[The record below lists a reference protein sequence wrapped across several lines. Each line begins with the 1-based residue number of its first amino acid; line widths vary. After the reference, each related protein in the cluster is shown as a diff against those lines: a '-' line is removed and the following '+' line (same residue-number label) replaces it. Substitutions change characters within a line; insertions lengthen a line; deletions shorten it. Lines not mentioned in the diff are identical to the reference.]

1 MKALVVG
8 YGSIGKR
15 HSDILATLGLQ
26 VAVVAR
32 REQLDRRWFS
42 ELTSALE
49 EWKPEYVVVASRT
62 FEHAADMELLA
73 ESGYDG
79 LLLIE
84 KPLLNTDL
92 QPSASLPQQ
101 TYIAYN
107 LRFHPAVAALK
118 STLEDVSACAVNA
131 YVGQYLPDWRPDTD
145 YREGYSAKKNEGGG
159 VLRDLSHEI
168 DLINWLFGPWEH
180 LTADGG
186 KFSEL
191 EIDTD
196 DVFSLILKLQRCPHA
211 TISMNYLDANA
222 TRQICVQTNGARC
235 AQTLSPVRLSLMVS
249 ARPSRWTAMTHISR
263 NTGRFLRGAQKCCA
277 A

>member
-49 EWKPEYVVVASRT
+49 EWKPEYVVVAGRT

-84 KPLLNTDL
+84 KPLLNTDS

-145 YREGYSAKKNEGGG
+145 YREGYSAKKRMKAAECF
-159 VLRDLSHEI
+159 EI
-168 DLINWLFGPWEH
+168 
-180 LTADGG
+180 
-186 KFSEL
+186 
-191 EIDTD
+191 
-196 DVFSLILKLQRCPHA
+196 
-211 TISMNYLDANA
+211 
-222 TRQICVQTNGARC
+222 
-235 AQTLSPVRLSLMVS
+235 
-249 ARPSRWTAMTHISR
+249 
-263 NTGRFLRGAQKCCA
+263 
-277 A
+277 